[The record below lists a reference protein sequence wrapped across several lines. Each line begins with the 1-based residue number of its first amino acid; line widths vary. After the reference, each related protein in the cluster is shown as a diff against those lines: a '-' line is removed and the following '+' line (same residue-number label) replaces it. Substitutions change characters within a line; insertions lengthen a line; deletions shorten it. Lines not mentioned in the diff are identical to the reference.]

1 MPSLSS
7 KSFARALVQPPTSRP
22 GSRKQSV
29 TSRTSK
35 ASGDSNVI
43 FSKVAA
49 EEEEGNSVEDQ
60 IKPCPELNKSFDPS
74 ETDSGII
81 NPNFR
86 ENNSSDQAN
95 AKPPNLA
102 EDQLQPSGVDLVH
115 TEDDEILL
123 PEVVE
128 TLIPE
133 DEKTEK

>member
-1 MPSLSS
+1 M
-7 KSFARALVQPPTSRP
+7 
-22 GSRKQSV
+22 

-49 EEEEGNSVEDQ
+49 EEEEDQ
-60 IKPCPELNKSFDPS
+60 IKPCPEPNKSFDPS

-95 AKPPNLA
+95 GKPPNLA
-102 EDQLQPSGVDLVH
+102 EDQLQPSGVDLGH
-115 TEDDEILL
+115 TKDDEILL
-123 PEVVE
+123 PEVVK